1 MNTPDCGLLH
11 AFKYPEAFETA
22 MTGIKTP
29 VMKYLFGAKYTGIIK
44 VPHR

>member
-1 MNTPDCGLLH
+1 VDTSDRGLSH
-11 AFKYPEAFETA
+11 PFKDPEALATA
-22 MTGIKTP
+22 MTGIKIP